1 MNSDVEEF
9 TYDAN
14 GNVLLHQFDNE
25 TLRICFEMLR
35 INQGGFDYV
44 VYNGLL
50 FLSLLWL
57 PTTVLDRQKWGV
69 WWGVWLGYVWMVCCI
84 SNKRYKRWNFKW
96 VRW

>member
-50 FLSLLWL
+50 FLSLL
-57 PTTVLDRQKWGV
+57 
-69 WWGVWLGYVWMVCCI
+69 
-84 SNKRYKRWNFKW
+84 
-96 VRW
+96 